1 MNERLTKLAGLM
13 EQFGLAGVA
22 LNPGPSLVYLT
33 GLSFHLMERPTV
45 YLVTQ
50 AGSGIM
56 VLPQLEKGKL
66 QGMDNTFQSFA
77 YGDDPASWQSIFDRA
92 GKALNIKSGKIGIEP
107 SRLRFLELSFLQNAL
122 PQIDFVEASEVFA
135 LLRLNKDSEEIR
147 KMKQAADIAQKAM
160 QATLKIIREGMTEKE
175 IANELLVQLLR
186 EGSDPEIPFAPVV
199 AMGENSANPHAVPSD
214 RALMPGDLLLVDW
227 GASYKGYFSD
237 ITRTFTFGNVDA
249 ELVRIGDIV
258 LEANQVARNAG
269 SPGIDAGAIDRA
281 ARSVISAAGYGDAFI
296 HRTGHGLG
304 MEAHE
309 APYIFEENEM
319 ILSPGATFTI
329 EPGIYLPG
337 KGGVRIEDD
346 VVMTDEG
353 LVSLTDMPRKVLPI
367 ESFLE

>member
-1 MNERLTKLAGLM
+1 MNARLTKLAGLM
-13 EQFGLAGVA
+13 EKFGLAGVA

-45 YLVTQ
+45 NLVTQ
-50 AGSGIM
+50 AGNAIM

-77 YGDDPASWQSIFDRA
+77 YGDDPASWPSAFDRA
-92 GKALNIKSGKIGIEP
+92 GKALNITSGKIGIEP
-107 SRLRFLELSFLQNAL
+107 TRLRFLELSFLQNAM
-122 PQIDFVEASEVFA
+122 PEIDFVEASEVFA
-135 LLRLNKDSEEIR
+135 LLRLNKDAEEIQ
-147 KMKQAADIAQKAM
+147 KMKRAADIAQKAM
-160 QATLKIIREGMTEKE
+160 QATLKIIRKGMTEKE

-186 EGSDPEIPFAPVV
+186 EGSDPEIPFAPIV
-199 AMGENSANPHAVPSD
+199 AMGENSANPHAIPSG

-227 GASYKGYFSD
+227 GASYEGYFSD
-237 ITRTFTFGNVDA
+237 ITRTFTFGNVDP
-249 ELVRIGDIV
+249 ELVNIGDIV
-258 LEANQVARNAG
+258 LEANQAARNAG

-309 APYIFEENEM
+309 APYIFEGNEM
-319 ILSPGATFTI
+319 VLSPGVTFTI